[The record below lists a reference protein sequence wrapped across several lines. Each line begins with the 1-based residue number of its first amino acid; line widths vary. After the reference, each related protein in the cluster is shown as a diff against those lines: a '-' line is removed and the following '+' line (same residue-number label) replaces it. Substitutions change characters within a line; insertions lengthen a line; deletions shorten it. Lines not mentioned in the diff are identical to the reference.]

1 MGDSFK
7 ARDISIRAQKKL
19 LGKMSNKS
27 VAKTFIDERS
37 ASVLDN
43 TYNLAKAY
51 NERIK
56 RYLQTGDKKEAEKL
70 VKNIIKVVVKIGILA
85 RNDQFTAD
93 DIKCA
98 NKVLHSR
105 RVLHTLHLRTKF
117 STIVK
122 TIISFY
128 EVDFTYDKNFLV
140 NNITD
145 CRDLLKA
152 LVKDHLTDKSVGRID
167 HVLDFFSNGAFLE
180 EMFRKDSQYRPQMKV
195 IIEDLNKAMDEGE
208 L

>member
-51 NERIK
+51 
-56 RYLQTGDKKEAEKL
+56 TGDKKEAEKL

-98 NKVLHSR
+98 NK
-105 RVLHTLHLRTKF
+105 LRTKF